1 MRKGQGNFVTV
12 VSDNC
17 EGNLIEM
24 IDSHRSEEIIEIF
37 MKQPIEVRKQV
48 EEVSVDMW
56 GGFPKVIKKV
66 FPNALVV
73 IDRFHVMKL
82 VNKDLNKLRR
92 AAGITDRQSKYLLLS
107 NRVNLNPE
115 QIDKLELTLGKS
127 ECLRIAYEMKEKFR
141 EIYETNL
148 TVKKGQ
154 KKIKEWLNHAQVFF
168 RESASTIE
176 NHFEG
181 ICNYFL
187 NRTTSGLME
196 GINNR
201 IKLIMRQGYG
211 FSNFNNFRNRVLAC
225 FSD

>member
-1 MRKGQGNFVTV
+1 MVSFVT
-12 VSDNC
+12 SS
-17 EGNLIEM
+17 EKLI
-24 IDSHRSEEIIEIF
+24 HT
-37 MKQPIEVRKQV
+37 
-48 EEVSVDMW
+48 
-56 GGFPKVIKKV
+56 
-66 FPNALVV
+66 
-73 IDRFHVMKL
+73 
-82 VNKDLNKLRR
+82 VNQQRL
-92 AAGITDRQSKYLLLS
+92 
-107 NRVNLNPE
+107 
-115 QIDKLELTLGKS
+115 
-127 ECLRIAYEMKEKFR
+127 
-141 EIYETNL
+141 
-148 TVKKGQ
+148 
-154 KKIKEWLNHAQVFF
+154 FF